1 VERAFAECDLNHEGR
16 LTYEEF
22 KMWIE
27 RNPSVLEYIES
38 ILPYN
43 GPKDMQPHHHKKET
57 LPHSQKYRNS
67 ISHSSRGQ
75 SLGRTNSMHEA
86 AGEIF
91 SHTSGGGSLRGRRQ
105 SSRFGKGLGLGSLG
119 GDGMDSGAPSPLSP
133 LFGNYG
139 GQALSRNSSFSN
151 HPPLVPTNSAN
162 SGSHPVPGRLNASP
176 SIAESNIDNEEAARF
191 HLVQALELT
200 QNSELRAALQQ
211 ILEALPEMNGMIT
224 VDRANTSE
232 VGLFSFSLLIG
243 LMLSSFLQL
252 YRHVVTMEA
261 YLWKK
266 GKSLF
271 HMLSKRYYLLS
282 GNCMYYYGSQSDIRP
297 KGVVFLTGSIIE
309 KIKDDDME
317 LKGYYG
323 FEIVHQDLCTGN
335 SCFLSWFP
343 ALFCLS
349 LFL

>member
-1 VERAFAECDLNHEGR
+1 VDLYTNHDIVERAFAECDLNHEGR

-57 LPHSQKYRNS
+57 LPHSQKYRS
-67 ISHSSRGQ
+67 AHSSRRSMGG
-75 SLGRTNSMHEA
+75 LGPRSDSMHEA

-91 SHTSGGGSLRGRRQ
+91 NHTSGGGSLRGKRQ
-105 SSRFGKGLGLGSLG
+105 SSRFGIGALGLAT
-119 GDGMDSGAPSPLSP
+119 DGMGSGAPSPISP
-133 LFGNYG
+133 MFGGYG

-151 HPPLVPTNSAN
+151 HPPLISANSAN
-162 SGSHPVPGRLNASP
+162 SGSHPPQGRLNASP
-176 SIAESNIDNEEAARF
+176 SIAESNIDNEEGARF

-232 VGLFSFSLLIG
+232 VIYSIFSSLPDFSL
-243 LMLSSFLQL
+243 
-252 YRHVVTMEA
+252 
-261 YLWKK
+261 
-266 GKSLF
+266 SLA
-271 HMLSKRYYLLS
+271 LL
-282 GNCMYYYGSQSDIRP
+282 
-297 KGVVFLTGSIIE
+297 F
-309 KIKDDDME
+309 
-317 LKGYYG
+317 
-323 FEIVHQDLCTGN
+323 F
-335 SCFLSWFP
+335 
-343 ALFCLS
+343 
-349 LFL
+349 